1 MSEPDGSLPINEE
14 NISGA
19 DDSNGT
25 GQFLEPEL
33 RKILILRGIGMILS
47 LGKKWH
53 IIHRIDQQQQQQ
65 HNFIIFIIL

>member
-25 GQFLEPEL
+25 GQFF
-33 RKILILRGIGMILS
+33 KAA
-47 LGKKWH
+47 
-53 IIHRIDQQQQQQ
+53 
-65 HNFIIFIIL
+65 